1 MVKVRRSLKCVFVM
15 FFFMGHLLMAR
26 EVMPDDSTDARR
38 LESLAGLG
46 EKVLKSVTYENKRH
60 VFVIYPAG
68 GYSRR
73 SGLEVGVM
81 PVFGW
86 YPLKSKTLNTIS
98 FSPQLSTNGMVELR
112 GEAELYFDK
121 WRWFFKAQYLKMPEK
136 YWGVYSASSVF
147 DGVDYNSRQIT
158 GETELLRK
166 LGHHWLTGIFAMT
179 GSWRFFDWQYG
190 SDEWPAFLQEGQLV
204 GFGPVLLFDSRDH
217 QLFPHGGIYFKSSWL
232 YFVDDDFSDFLTDLR
247 YYVSLNNNV
256 LALQGL
262 VECTPGNVPYYML
275 PELGGK
281 YRLRGIDNPK
291 RVVDKSVWLL
301 RGELRIPVWWRL
313 GAVMFAE
320 VGGAGNRFLSDVG
333 TPVLSTGGGLRFRML
348 PHEPL
353 NIRMDVAVAS
363 GGLYGVTISLKEA
376 F

>member
-1 MVKVRRSLKCVFVM
+1 
-15 FFFMGHLLMAR
+15 MGHVLMAR
-26 EVMPDDSTDARR
+26 EVMPDDSTDAGW
-38 LESLAGLG
+38 LERMAGLG
-46 EKVLKSVTYENKRH
+46 EKVLESVTYENKRH

-98 FSPQLSTNGMVELR
+98 FSPQISTNGMVELR
-112 GEAELYFDK
+112 SEVELYLDK
-121 WRWFFKAQYLKMPEK
+121 WRWFVKTEYLKMPEK
-136 YWGVYSASSVF
+136 YWGIYSAPAVF
-147 DGVDYNSRQIT
+147 DGVTYDSRNIK
-158 GETELLRK
+158 GETELFRK
-166 LGHHWLTGIFAMT
+166 IGHHWLMGISAMA
-179 GSWRFFDWQYG
+179 GSWRFSAWQYG
-190 SDEWPAFLQEGQLV
+190 PDEWPVFLQEGRLV

-217 QLFPHGGIYFKSSWL
+217 PLFPHCGIYFKSSWL
-232 YFVDDDFSDFLTDLR
+232 YFAGDDFSDFLTDLR
-247 YYVSLNNNV
+247 YYVSLNRNV

-262 VECTPGNVPYYML
+262 MEWTPGNSIPYYML

-301 RGELRIPVWWRL
+301 RGELRMPLWWRL
-313 GAVMFAE
+313 SAVMFAE
-320 VGGAGNRFLSDVG
+320 AGGAGSRFLSDVG
-333 TPVLSTGGGLRFRML
+333 TPVLSAGGGLRFRML

-363 GGLYGVTISLKEA
+363 GGLYGMTISLKEA